1 MKVMDKQEPGR
12 KAWEMSEEGFNELS
26 QKHPGRY
33 FKVEQPKVV
42 VVEKKRVDVVVVPKE
57 AEKPVK
63 NKGAKAKARQ

>member
-12 KAWEMSEEGFNELS
+12 IAWEMSEEGFNELS
-26 QKHPGRY
+26 KKHPGRY

-63 NKGAKAKARQ
+63 KQRGKG